1 MRFSRFVALVVAVLV
16 LPVLAACSGS
26 SADSPSAGSSTSAA
40 VAGPVGGPGFVGPEW
55 TLVAAA
61 VDSVDLSAFGITIA
75 FTDTEVSGM
84 SGVNRYAGGFTSSP
98 EGAMD
103 FGQFAVTA
111 MAGPD
116 DAMQAEQLYL
126 ATLETVTG
134 YSVTDA
140 GLSLFAGE
148 QEILIYTK

>member
-1 MRFSRFVALVVAVLV
+1 MRFSRFIALVATVLL
-16 LPVLAACSGS
+16 LPVLAACGGS
-26 SADSPSAGSSTSAA
+26 SAGSPSDGSPTSAA
-40 VAGPVGGPGFVGPEW
+40 VSGPVGGAGFVGPEW

-103 FGQFAVTA
+103 FSQFAVTA

-134 YSVTDA
+134 YSMTEA

-148 QEILIYTK
+148 QEILTYTN

>member
-1 MRFSRFVALVVAVLV
+1 MRFIRTIALVATALM
-16 LPVLAACSGS
+16 LPLLAACGGS
-26 SADSPSAGSSTSAA
+26 SAESAPTDA
-40 VAGPVGGPGFVGPEW
+40 VSGPVGGAGFVGPEW

-116 DAMQAEQLYL
+116 DAMQAEQVYL
-126 ATLETVTG
+126 AALDTVTG

-140 GLSLFAGE
+140 GLSLYAGE
-148 QEILIYTK
+148 QEILVYTQ

>member
-1 MRFSRFVALVVAVLV
+1 MRFSRFVALVAAVLV

-26 SADSPSAGSSTSAA
+26 SADSSLGRLLASAA
-40 VAGPVGGPGFVGPEW
+40 VSGPVGGPGFVGPEW

-126 ATLETVTG
+126 ATLDTVTG

-148 QEILIYTK
+148 QEILVYTK

>member
-1 MRFSRFVALVVAVLV
+1 
-16 LPVLAACSGS
+16 
-26 SADSPSAGSSTSAA
+26 
-40 VAGPVGGPGFVGPEW
+40 
-55 TLVAAA
+55 VAAA
-61 VDSVDLSAFGITIA
+61 VDSVDLAAFGITIA

-103 FGQFAVTA
+103 FSQFAVTA

-134 YSVTDA
+134 YSMTEA

>member
-1 MRFSRFVALVVAVLV
+1 MRFVRTIALVATALM
-16 LPVLAACSGS
+16 LPLLAACGGS
-26 SADSPSAGSSTSAA
+26 SAESAQTEA
-40 VAGPVGGPGFVGPEW
+40 VSG
-55 TLVAAA
+55 LVAAA

-103 FGQFAVTA
+103 FGQLVVTA

-116 DAMQAEQLYL
+116 DAMQAEQVYL
-126 ATLETVTG
+126 AALDTVTG

-140 GLSLFAGE
+140 GLSLYADE
-148 QEILIYTK
+148 QEILVYTQ

>member
-1 MRFSRFVALVVAVLV
+1 MRFSRFVALVAAVLV

-26 SADSPSAGSSTSAA
+26 SADSPSAGTSTSAA
-40 VAGPVGGPGFVGPEW
+40 VSGPVGGPGFVGPEW

-126 ATLETVTG
+126 ATLDTVTG

-148 QEILIYTK
+148 QEILVYTK